1 MAFAA
6 VILAA
11 GKGTRMNSDLPKA
24 LHKVAHASL
33 LEHTLRSCAPLKPEK
48 TILVV
53 GHEAEQVRKSAKAID
68 PEIEVVMQ
76 NEQLGTGHAL
86 AQASE
91 ALAGFEGDIVVL
103 YADTPFIS
111 AATMSA
117 IKEKRHRS
125 DLVVLGFHAQ
135 DPAKYG
141 RLVTEGEDLT
151 RIVEFKDANETE
163 RAITLCNSGVMAGP
177 AALLLSLV
185 AHLKNDNASGEYYLT
200 DCIALAKDQG
210 HSAQVVIC
218 EESETLGVNSR
229 HDLAQAEAIFQDRMR
244 AYFLEAGVNMFAPET
259 VYFSHDTVIGRDAVI
274 EQNVIFAPNCTV
286 ESGAIIRAFS
296 HLEGAHVSRGAVVGP
311 YARLRPGAEISEEGK
326 IGNFVE
332 IKNAQI
338 GEGAK
343 VNHLSYVGDATV
355 GQGANI
361 GAGAVTCNYDGVM
374 KHHTDIG
381 ENAFIG
387 SSTMMVAPV
396 TIGKNAMTAS
406 GSVITKNVPD
416 DALALGRA
424 DQNNKLGMARKLME
438 LLKKRKLKRD
448 AN

>member
-53 GHEAEQVRKSAKAID
+53 GHEAEQVRKAAKAID

-387 SSTMMVAPV
+387 SSTVMVAPV

-416 DALALGRA
+416 DALALGRT
-424 DQNNKLGMARKLME
+424 DQNNKLGMGRKLME

>member
-53 GHEAEQVRKSAKAID
+53 GHEAEQVRKAAKAID

-416 DALALGRA
+416 DALALGRT

>member
-53 GHEAEQVRKSAKAID
+53 GHEAEQVRKAAKAID

-286 ESGAIIRAFS
+286 ERGAIIRAFS

-387 SSTMMVAPV
+387 SSTVMVAPV

-416 DALALGRA
+416 DALALGRT
-424 DQNNKLGMARKLME
+424 DQNNKLGMGRKLME

>member
-33 LEHTLRSCAPLKPEK
+33 LEHTLTSCAPLKPEK

-53 GHEAEQVRKSAKAID
+53 GHEAEQVRKAAKAID

-200 DCIALAKDQG
+200 DCIALAKDEG

-259 VYFSHDTVIGRDAVI
+259 VYFSHDTVIGCDAVI

-296 HLEGAHVSRGAVVGP
+296 HLDGAHVSRGAVVGP

>member
-53 GHEAEQVRKSAKAID
+53 GHEAEQVRKAAKAID

>member
-1 MAFAA
+1 
-6 VILAA
+6 
-11 GKGTRMNSDLPKA
+11 MNSDLPKA

-53 GHEAEQVRKSAKAID
+53 GHEAEQVRKAAKAID

>member
-33 LEHTLRSCAPLKPEK
+33 LEHTLTSCAPLKPEK

-53 GHEAEQVRKSAKAID
+53 GHEAEQVRKAAKAID

-200 DCIALAKDQG
+200 DCIALAKDEG

-296 HLEGAHVSRGAVVGP
+296 HLDGAHVSRGAVVGP

>member
-338 GEGAK
+338 GKGAK

>member
-53 GHEAEQVRKSAKAID
+53 GHEAEQVRKAAKAID

-424 DQNNKLGMARKLME
+424 DQNNKLGVARKLME

>member
-33 LEHTLRSCAPLKPEK
+33 LEHTLTSCAPLKPEK

-53 GHEAEQVRKSAKAID
+53 GHEAEQVRKAAKAID

-259 VYFSHDTVIGRDAVI
+259 VYFSHDTVIGCDAVI

>member
-24 LHKVAHASL
+24 LHNVAHASL
-33 LEHTLRSCAPLKPEK
+33 LEHTLKSCAPLEPEK

-53 GHEAEQVRKSAKAID
+53 GHEAEQVRKAAKAID
-68 PEIEVVMQ
+68 PEIEVVVQ

-111 AATMSA
+111 ARTMSA
-117 IKEKRHRS
+117 IQEKRHRS

-141 RLVTEGEDLT
+141 RLVTKGEDLT

-200 DCIALAKDQG
+200 DCIALAKNQG

-218 EESETLGVNSR
+218 DESETLGVNSR
-229 HDLAQAEAIFQDRMR
+229 HDLVQAEAIFQDRMR

-424 DQNNKLGMARKLME
+424 DQNNKLGMARKLMD

>member
-53 GHEAEQVRKSAKAID
+53 GHEAEQVRKAAKAID

-244 AYFLEAGVNMFAPET
+244 AYFMEAGVNMFAPET
-259 VYFSHDTVIGRDAVI
+259 VYFSHDTVIGCDAVI